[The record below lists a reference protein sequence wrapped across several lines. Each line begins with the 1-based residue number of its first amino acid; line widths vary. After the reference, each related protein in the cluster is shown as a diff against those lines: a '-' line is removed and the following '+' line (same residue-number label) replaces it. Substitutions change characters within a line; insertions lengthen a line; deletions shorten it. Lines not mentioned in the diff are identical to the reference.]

1 MKETRG
7 LEMNKFEDIKLGD
20 EMYSIV
26 FGEGKVR
33 FVLAKSL
40 RLDGYY
46 VFEVEYDNGQRVYYT
61 VDGKPSWCKDM
72 NKCTKTVCYKHEVN
86 FDEVDRS
93 EDVTPL
99 TKFKIE
105 KLRFDGLLEMRS
117 PAGGWI
123 DATLMPDVMV
133 DNAVNNEEYHLF
145 REKKS

>member
-1 MKETRG
+1 
-7 LEMNKFEDIKLGD
+7 MNKFEDIKLDD

-26 FGEGKVR
+26 FGLGKVM

-46 VFEVEYDNGQRVYYT
+46 VFGVDYENGQRVYYT

-86 FDEVDRS
+86 FDTVDTSTGRK
-93 EDVTPL
+93 PL
-99 TKFKIE
+99 TLHKIE
-105 KLRFDGLLEMRS
+105 KLRFNDALEMKS

-123 DATLMPDVMV
+123 DANLMPDVMV
-133 DNAVNNEEYHLF
+133 DNALNNEEYHLF
-145 REKKS
+145 REKKN